1 MLQDMKYLWD
11 RLPKKWKQTSKS
23 LIRILLQNHLIQ
35 KDGVLT
41 QLTPKSLL
49 LLTLYEFKTLTENEI
64 VDSISYEVMGKC
76 QYP

>member
-11 RLPKKWKQTSKS
+11 RLPKKWRQPSKS
-23 LIRILLQNHLIQ
+23 LIRILLQNHLIE

-41 QLTPKSLL
+41 QLTPNPLL

-64 VDSISYEVMGKC
+64 FDSISYEVMGKC